1 MRSSARPAAAVR
13 FEPESPSGILS
24 SLTGETVIVTF
35 EKKRSPRLCWMR
47 EKGVFSV
54 PLMCIGSIFACVW
67 SAICATPA
75 ETFIGLPMVVGCSS
89 GKMTQRPPFLSRLR
103 KYLRVSGASASR
115 MCVSAIGRKKR
126 AKRFFVS
133 LRSIAKG
140 TFSGRKAARISG
152 SMKET

>member
-54 PLMCIGSIFACVW
+54 PLMCIGSIFA
-67 SAICATPA
+67 
-75 ETFIGLPMVVGCSS
+75 
-89 GKMTQRPPFLSRLR
+89 
-103 KYLRVSGASASR
+103 
-115 MCVSAIGRKKR
+115 
-126 AKRFFVS
+126 
-133 LRSIAKG
+133 
-140 TFSGRKAARISG
+140 
-152 SMKET
+152 

>member
-1 MRSSARPAAAVR
+1 
-13 FEPESPSGILS
+13 
-24 SLTGETVIVTF
+24 
-35 EKKRSPRLCWMR
+35 MR

-75 ETFIGLPMVVGCSS
+75 ETFTFIGLPMVVGCSS